1 MNGLEGRVAVV
12 TGGANGIGRAITQRL
27 VQEGVRVSV
36 LDIQSTNDLPAHVM
50 QVRCDVSAEDQVEAA
65 IRQTVEAFGRLDILI
80 NNAGVNAYFDAASMT
95 GDDWDRFM
103 GVDFKAVWLCAKH
116 SIPELKRN
124 QGVIINIASIHAF
137 MSTRGM
143 FPYAGAKSG
152 VVGLTRSLALDLG
165 KTGVRVIAVCPGW
178 IRTRSIDDW
187 LQNHAEPEAAL
198 RELLDRHPI
207 GRIGKPEEVAGLV
220 AFLASEDA
228 SFITGVPILVDGG
241 LSARFAI

>member
-1 MNGLEGRVAVV
+1 MNGLEGKVAVV
-12 TGGANGIGRAITQRL
+12 TGGANGIGRAITERL
-27 VQEGVRVSV
+27 VLEGVRVSV
-36 LDIQSTNDLPAHVM
+36 LDIESANDLPAHVM

-80 NNAGVNAYFDAASMT
+80 NNAGVNAYFDATAMT
-95 GDDWDRFM
+95 GEDWDRFM

-143 FPYAGAKSG
+143 FPYAAAKSG
-152 VVGLTRSLALDLG
+152 VVCLTRSLALDLG

-178 IRTRSIDDW
+178 IRTRLIDDW

-198 RELLDRHPI
+198 RELFDRHPI

-241 LSARFAI
+241 LSARFAV